1 MVIETA
7 TREETLAF
15 GVKIGKQAFP
25 GTVICV
31 DGDLGAG
38 KTVLAQGIA
47 KGLGVMEQ
55 VVSPTFTI
63 IQEYRDGRIPFYHF
77 DVYRIEDPNEM
88 YEVGFE
94 DYFYGD
100 GVCMIEWAELIREL
114 LPEKHVHITVEKQ
127 VERGPDYRRIKA
139 EGLPEYVTGITGQ
152 DKDVNR
158 NSEGLT
164 EK

>member
-7 TREETLAF
+7 TREETLAL
-15 GVKIGKQAFP
+15 GVKIGEQALP
-25 GTVICV
+25 GTIICV

-47 KGLGVMEQ
+47 KGLGISEQ

-63 IQEYRDGRIPFYHF
+63 LQEYRDGRIPFYHF
-77 DVYRIEDPNEM
+77 DVYRIEDPDEM

-100 GVCMIEWAELIREL
+100 GICMIEWAELVREL
-114 LPEKHVHITVEKQ
+114 LPEDHVQITIEKQ
-127 VERGPDYRRIKA
+127 MDRGSDYRRIRV
-139 EGLPEYVTGITGQ
+139 EGMPE
-152 DKDVNR
+152 
-158 NSEGLT
+158 
-164 EK
+164 

>member
-1 MVIETA
+1 MVIETT

-15 GVKIGKQAFP
+15 GEKIGKQAFP
-25 GTVICV
+25 GMVICV
-31 DGDLGAG
+31 DGDLGTG

-47 KGLGVMEQ
+47 KGLGVAEP

-77 DVYRIEDPNEM
+77 DVYRIEEPEEM

-114 LPEKHVHITVEKQ
+114 LPEGYVHITIEKQ
-127 VERGPDYRRIKA
+127 ADRGDDYRRIRA
-139 EGLPEYVTGITGQ
+139 EGLAE
-152 DKDVNR
+152 
-158 NSEGLT
+158 
-164 EK
+164 

>member
-1 MVIETA
+1 MVIETT

-15 GVKIGKQAFP
+15 GEKIGRQAFP
-25 GTVICV
+25 GMVICV
-31 DGDLGAG
+31 DGDLGTG

-47 KGLGVMEQ
+47 KGLGVAEP

-77 DVYRIEDPNEM
+77 DVYRIEEPEEM

-114 LPEKHVHITVEKQ
+114 LPEGYVHITIEKQ
-127 VERGPDYRRIKA
+127 ADRGDDYRRIRA
-139 EGLPEYVTGITGQ
+139 EGLPE
-152 DKDVNR
+152 
-158 NSEGLT
+158 
-164 EK
+164 

>member
-7 TREETLAF
+7 TREETLAL
-15 GVKIGKQAFP
+15 GVKIGEQALP

-47 KGLGVMEQ
+47 KGLGISEQ

-63 IQEYRDGRIPFYHF
+63 LQEYRDGRIPFYHF
-77 DVYRIEDPNEM
+77 DVYRIEDPDEM

-100 GVCMIEWAELIREL
+100 GVCMIEWAELVREL
-114 LPEKHVHITVEKQ
+114 LPEDHVHITIEKQ
-127 VERGPDYRRIKA
+127 MDRGSDYRRIRA
-139 EGLPEYVTGITGQ
+139 EGLQ
-152 DKDVNR
+152 K
-158 NSEGLT
+158 
-164 EK
+164 

>member
-1 MVIETA
+1 MVIESA
-7 TREETLAF
+7 AREDTFAL
-15 GVKIGKQAFP
+15 GMKIGGQVLP

-47 KGLGVMEQ
+47 KGLGVTEP

-63 IQEYRDGRIPFYHF
+63 LQEYRNGRLPFYHF
-77 DVYRIEDPNEM
+77 DVYRIEDPEEM

-100 GVCMIEWAELIREL
+100 GVCMIEWSELIRGL
-114 LPEKHVHITVEKQ
+114 LPEEYVRVTIEKKAD
-127 VERGPDYRRIKA
+127 RGNDYRRISI
-139 EGLPEYVTGITGQ
+139 VGI
-152 DKDVNR
+152 DVR
-158 NSEGLT
+158 I
-164 EK
+164 

>member
-7 TREETLAF
+7 TREETLAL
-15 GVKIGKQAFP
+15 GVKIGEQALP

-31 DGDLGAG
+31 DGDLGTG

-47 KGLGVMEQ
+47 KGLGVTEP

-63 IQEYRDGRIPFYHF
+63 IQEYRDGRLPFYHF
-77 DVYRIEDPNEM
+77 DVYRIEDPDEM

-100 GVCMIEWAELIREL
+100 GICMIEWAELIREL
-114 LPEKHVHITVEKQ
+114 LPEEHVHITIEKKAD
-127 VERGPDYRRIKA
+127 RGSDYRRIRV
-139 EGLPEYVTGITGQ
+139 E
-152 DKDVNR
+152 
-158 NSEGLT
+158 

>member
-7 TREETLAF
+7 TREETLAL
-15 GVKIGKQAFP
+15 GVKIGELALP

-47 KGLGVMEQ
+47 KGLGISEQ

-63 IQEYRDGRIPFYHF
+63 LQEYRDGRIPFYHF
-77 DVYRIEDPNEM
+77 DVYRIEDPDEM

-94 DYFYGD
+94 DYFYGG
-100 GVCMIEWAELIREL
+100 GVCMIEWAELISEL
-114 LPEKHVHITVEKQ
+114 LPEDHIHITIEKQ
-127 VERGPDYRRIKA
+127 MDRGSDYRRIRA
-139 EGLPEYVTGITGQ
+139 EGMPE
-152 DKDVNR
+152 
-158 NSEGLT
+158 
-164 EK
+164 

>member
-1 MVIETA
+1 MVIETT

-15 GVKIGKQAFP
+15 GVKIGKQALP
-25 GTVICV
+25 GMVICV

-47 KGLGVMEQ
+47 KGLGVTEP

-63 IQEYRDGRIPFYHF
+63 IQEYWDGRLPFYHF
-77 DVYRIEDPNEM
+77 DAYRIEEPEEM

-94 DYFYGD
+94 DYFYGG

-114 LPEKHVHITVEKQ
+114 LPEEYVHITIEKQ
-127 VERGPDYRRIKA
+127 MDKGPDYRKIRA
-139 EGLPEYVTGITGQ
+139 EGLP
-152 DKDVNR
+152 K
-158 NSEGLT
+158 
-164 EK
+164 

>member
-1 MVIETA
+1 MVIESA

-15 GVKIGKQAFP
+15 GEMIGRQAVP

-31 DGDLGAG
+31 DGGLGVG

-47 KGLGVMEQ
+47 KGLGIAEP

-63 IQEYRDGRIPFYHF
+63 IQEYRDGRLPFYHF
-77 DVYRIEDPNEM
+77 DVYRIEEPEEM

-94 DYFYGD
+94 DYFYGS

-114 LPEKHVHITVEKQ
+114 LPEEYVHITMEKQ
-127 VERGPDYRRIKA
+127 LEKGTGYRIIRVK
-139 EGLPEYVTGITGQ
+139 GLPEEWQALPDG
-152 DKDVNR
+152 K
-158 NSEGLT
+158 
-164 EK
+164 

>member
-7 TREETLAF
+7 TREETLAL
-15 GVKIGKQAFP
+15 GVKIGEQALP
-25 GTVICV
+25 GTIICV

-47 KGLGVMEQ
+47 NGLGISEQ

-63 IQEYRDGRIPFYHF
+63 LQEYRDGRIPFYHF
-77 DVYRIEDPNEM
+77 DVYRIEDPDEM

-114 LPEKHVHITVEKQ
+114 LPEDHVHITIEKQ
-127 VERGPDYRRIKA
+127 MDKGSDYRRIRA
-139 EGLPEYVTGITGQ
+139 EGLPGSVTG
-152 DKDVNR
+152 
-158 NSEGLT
+158 
-164 EK
+164 

>member
-1 MVIETA
+1 MIETA
-7 TREETLAF
+7 TREETLAL
-15 GVKIGKQAFP
+15 GVKIGEQALP

-47 KGLGVMEQ
+47 KGLGISEQ

-63 IQEYRDGRIPFYHF
+63 LQEYRDGRIPFYHF
-77 DVYRIEDPNEM
+77 DVYRIEDPDEM

-100 GVCMIEWAELIREL
+100 GICMIEWAELIREL
-114 LPEKHVHITVEKQ
+114 LPEDHVHITIEKQ
-127 VERGPDYRRIKA
+127 MDRGSDYRRIRA
-139 EGLPEYVTGITGQ
+139 EGMPE
-152 DKDVNR
+152 
-158 NSEGLT
+158 
-164 EK
+164 

>member
-1 MVIETA
+1 MVIETT

-15 GVKIGKQAFP
+15 GEKIGRQAFP
-25 GTVICV
+25 GMVICV
-31 DGDLGAG
+31 DGDLGTG

-47 KGLGVMEQ
+47 KGLGVAEP

-77 DVYRIEDPNEM
+77 DVYRIEEPEEM

-114 LPEKHVHITVEKQ
+114 LPEGYVHITIEKQ
-127 VERGPDYRRIKA
+127 ADRGDDYRRIRA
-139 EGLPEYVTGITGQ
+139 EGLAE
-152 DKDVNR
+152 
-158 NSEGLT
+158 
-164 EK
+164 

>member
-1 MVIETA
+1 MVTETA

-15 GVKIGKQAFP
+15 GVTIGRQAYA
-25 GTVICV
+25 GMVICV

-47 KGLGVMEQ
+47 KGLGITEP

-63 IQEYRDGRIPFYHF
+63 LQEYRDGRLPFYHF
-77 DVYRIEDPNEM
+77 DVYRIEDPEEM

-94 DYFYGD
+94 DYFYGG

-114 LPEKHVHITVEKQ
+114 LPEDHVRITMEKQ
-127 VERGPDYRRIKA
+127 MDKGADYRKIIV
-139 EGLPEYVTGITGQ
+139 EGLPDDKAGI
-152 DKDVNR
+152 
-158 NSEGLT
+158 
-164 EK
+164 

>member
-1 MVIETA
+1 MVIETT

-15 GVKIGKQAFP
+15 GEKIGRQAFP
-25 GTVICV
+25 GMVICV
-31 DGDLGAG
+31 DGDLGVG

-47 KGLGVMEQ
+47 KGLGVAEP

-63 IQEYRDGRIPFYHF
+63 IQEYRDGRLPFYHF
-77 DVYRIEDPNEM
+77 DVYRIEEPEEM

-114 LPEKHVHITVEKQ
+114 LPEGYVHITIEKQ
-127 VERGPDYRRIKA
+127 TDKGADYRRIRA
-139 EGLPEYVTGITGQ
+139 EGLPE
-152 DKDVNR
+152 
-158 NSEGLT
+158 
-164 EK
+164 

>member
-1 MVIETA
+1 MVIETT
-7 TREETLAF
+7 TREETLAL
-15 GVKIGKQAFP
+15 GVKIGKQALP

-63 IQEYRDGRIPFYHF
+63 IQEYRDGRLPFYHF
-77 DVYRIEDPNEM
+77 DVYRIEDPDEM

-114 LPEKHVHITVEKQ
+114 LPEEHVHITIEKQ
-127 VERGPDYRRIKA
+127 TDRGSDYRRIRA
-139 EGLPEYVTGITGQ
+139 EGMPE
-152 DKDVNR
+152 
-158 NSEGLT
+158 
-164 EK
+164 